1 MAPQAWAGRAPL
13 SARFER
19 EPDGGRRTWPSHRL
33 EAPGQGWG
41 WPGLKLGELLRARA
55 QSRGPSS
62 APPATPAAGGEGGD
76 PGPGGDV
83 RWVETDRVHPGRF
96 QARQHVDESELQ
108 ELAESIK
115 AYGLLQP
122 LVVRATADGYE
133 LVAGERRWRAA
144 RLAGLAR
151 VPVVVRE
158 ADDRTAA
165 ALGLIENLQRSG
177 LHFLEEAEGYRRLV
191 EEFGLTQ
198 EEVARQ
204 VGKSQSAV
212 ANKLRLLKLP
222 GDVREVVRACGLG
235 ERHARALLRLEDP
248 EKQKEAARRMADM
261 ELSAAKSEEL
271 VGRMVAPRAR
281 RRVRGAYGDVR
292 IFVNGLRQVVRKA
305 RQAGFEASMEE
316 RESPDGWSFEI
327 RLGRNARERSRR
339 G

>member
-1 MAPQAWAGRAPL
+1 M
-13 SARFER
+13 
-19 EPDGGRRTWPSHRL
+19 
-33 EAPGQGWG
+33 
-41 WPGLKLGELLRARA
+41 KLGELLRARG
-55 QSRGPSS
+55 QGRGP
-62 APPATPAAGGEGGD
+62 AGQEPGGAREQGPPGD
-76 PGPGGDV
+76 RRYGAGDV
-83 RWVETDRVHPGRF
+83 RWVETERVRPGRF
-96 QARQHVDESELQ
+96 QARQHVDEAELR

-122 LVVRATADGYE
+122 LVVRAVGEEFE

-144 RLAGLAR
+144 RLAGLSR

-158 ADDRTAA
+158 VDDRTAA

-177 LHFLEEAEGYRRLV
+177 LHFLEEAEGFRRLV

-212 ANKLRLLKLP
+212 ANKLRLLRLP
-222 GDVREVVRACGLG
+222 EEVREVVRACGLG

-271 VGRMVAPRAR
+271 VGRMMAPRGR
-281 RRVRGAYGDVR
+281 RRVRGAYGDAR
-292 IFVNGLRQVVRKA
+292 IFVNGLRQVVGKA

-316 RESPDGWSFEI
+316 QEGPDGWSFVI
-327 RLGRNARERSRR
+327 RLGRNARARTR
-339 G
+339 GG